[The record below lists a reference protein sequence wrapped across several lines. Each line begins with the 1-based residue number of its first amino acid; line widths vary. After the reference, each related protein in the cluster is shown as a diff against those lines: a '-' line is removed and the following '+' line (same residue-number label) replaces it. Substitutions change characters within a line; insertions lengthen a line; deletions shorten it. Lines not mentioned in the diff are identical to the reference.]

1 MSALVTGFKGSRT
14 RRLRKLAG
22 RSIVSVSAS
31 LAIITLLAGCTGVAD
46 TLKPRQNFTNGY
58 VVDQQAL
65 DQVPVGSSREQVILS
80 LGSPSTTNILDGKEA
95 LYYISQQRTRA
106 AAFARPTVVSQRV
119 LAVYFGEDMRVERIA
134 DYGLQD
140 GKVFDMIS
148 RTTPTGGADQG
159 FIIGVIR
166 GLSGGG
172 GASQARGVFDGI

>member
-1 MSALVTGFKGSRT
+1 MSVLVSNFKGGGHRT
-14 RRLRKLAG
+14 LFFLSGSLVAL
-22 RSIVSVSAS
+22 SVLS
-31 LAIITLLAGCTGVAD
+31 GCTGVGD

-65 DQVPVGSSREQVILS
+65 DQVPVGSSREQVLLS
-80 LGSPSTTNILDGKEA
+80 LGSPSTTNTIDGKEA

-106 AAFARPTVVSQRV
+106 AAFARPSVVSQRV
-119 LAVYFGEDMRVERIA
+119 LAVYFGADSRVERIA

-166 GLSGGG
+166 GLSG
-172 GASQARGVFDGI
+172 ASGSTGVARSVFDGI

>member
-1 MSALVTGFKGSRT
+1 MSVLGVYFKGPVGRAAV
-14 RRLRKLAG
+14 LASG
-22 RSIVSVSAS
+22 S
-31 LAIITLLAGCTGVAD
+31 LVALTVLAGCTSVGD

-65 DQVPVGSSREQVILS
+65 DQVPIGSSREQVLLS

-106 AAFARPTVVSQRV
+106 AAFARASVVSQRV
-119 LAVYFGEDMRVERIA
+119 LAVYMGTDGKVERIA

-166 GLSGGG
+166 GLAGSSAGGG
-172 GASQARGVFDGI
+172 GQARSVLDGI

>member
-1 MSALVTGFKGSRT
+1 MSVLVSSFKGGKKNT
-14 RRLRKLAG
+14 
-22 RSIVSVSAS
+22 IVLLSGS
-31 LAIITLLAGCTGVAD
+31 LVALSFLSGCTGVGD
-46 TLKPRQNFTNGY
+46 TLRPRQNFTNGY

-95 LYYISQQRTRA
+95 LYYISQQRSRA
-106 AAFARPTVVSQRV
+106 AAFAKAKVVSQRV
-119 LAVYFGEDMRVERIA
+119 LAVYLGEDGRVERIA

-166 GLSGGG
+166 GLAGGSST
-172 GASQARGVFDGI
+172 SQARSVLDGI

>member
-1 MSALVTGFKGSRT
+1 MSVLGVYFKRQRSRT
-14 RRLRKLAG
+14 SVMISG
-22 RSIVSVSAS
+22 SIVALTVLS
-31 LAIITLLAGCTGVAD
+31 GCTGVGD

-65 DQVPVGSSREQVILS
+65 DQVPIGSSREQVLLS

-106 AAFARPTVVSQRV
+106 AAFARTSVVSQRV
-119 LAVYFGEDMRVERIA
+119 LAVYMGTDGKVERIA

-166 GLSGGG
+166 GLAGSSGGG
-172 GASQARGVFDGI
+172 AARSVLDGI

>member
-1 MSALVTGFKGSRT
+1 MSVLVSSFKGSVS
-14 RRLRKLAG
+14 
-22 RSIVSVSAS
+22 RSTV
-31 LAIITLLAGCTGVAD
+31 LLSGACIALGVLSGCTGVGD

-80 LGSPSTTNILDGKEA
+80 LGSPSTTNIIDGREA

-106 AAFARPTVVSQRV
+106 VAFARSSVVSQRV
-119 LAVYFGEDMRVERIA
+119 LAVYFGEDARVERIA

-140 GKVFDMIS
+140 GKVFDFIT

-166 GLSGGG
+166 GLAGGG
-172 GASQARGVFDGI
+172 SGAGQARSVFDGI

>member
-1 MSALVTGFKGSRT
+1 MSVLVSSVKAFAKRPVVLLSG
-14 RRLRKLAG
+14 ACVA
-22 RSIVSVSAS
+22 VSVLS
-31 LAIITLLAGCTGVAD
+31 GCTGTAD

-80 LGSPSTTNILDGKEA
+80 LGSPSTTNTIDGKEA

-106 AAFARPTVVSQRV
+106 AAFAKPRVVSQRV
-119 LAVYFGEDMRVERIA
+119 LAVYFGEDGRVERIA

-166 GLSGGG
+166 GLAGSGGS
-172 GASQARGVFDGI
+172 SQAKSVFDGI

>member
-1 MSALVTGFKGSRT
+1 MSVLVSIFNGS
-14 RRLRKLAG
+14 LN
-22 RSIVSVSAS
+22 RSVGLLSGPFIVLGVLS
-31 LAIITLLAGCTGVAD
+31 GCTGVGD

-80 LGSPSTTNILDGKEA
+80 LGSPSTTNTIDGKEA

-106 AAFARPTVVSQRV
+106 AAFAKPNVMSQRV
-119 LAVYFGEDMRVERIA
+119 LAVYFGADARVERIA

-159 FIIGVIR
+159 FIVGVIR
-166 GLSGGG
+166 GLAGGG
-172 GASQARGVFDGI
+172 GAGQARSVFDGL

>member
-1 MSALVTGFKGSRT
+1 MSVLGSNFKSKRQHSVVLLSSVCVALGVLS
-14 RRLRKLAG
+14 
-22 RSIVSVSAS
+22 
-31 LAIITLLAGCTGVAD
+31 GCTGVGD

-65 DQVPVGSSREQVILS
+65 DQVPVGSSREQVLLS
-80 LGSPSTTNILDGKEA
+80 LGSPSTTNVIDGKEA

-106 AAFARPTVVSQRV
+106 AAFARSSVTSQRV
-119 LAVYFGEDMRVERIA
+119 VAVYFGTDGKVERLA

-166 GLSGGG
+166 GLAGGG
-172 GASQARGVFDGI
+172 PAAARSVLDGV

>member
-1 MSALVTGFKGSRT
+1 MSVLGLYFKGQSR
-14 RRLRKLAG
+14 RAAMV
-22 RSIVSVSAS
+22 VSGS
-31 LAIITLLAGCTGVAD
+31 LVALTVLSGCTGVGD

-65 DQVPVGSSREQVILS
+65 DQVPVGSSREQVLLS
-80 LGSPSTTNILDGKEA
+80 LGSPSTTNIIDGKEA

-106 AAFARPTVVSQRV
+106 VAFARPTVVSQRV
-119 LAVYFGEDMRVERIA
+119 LAVYMGEDSTVERIA

-166 GLSGGG
+166 GLAGTSAGS
-172 GASQARGVFDGI
+172 GASQARSVLDGL

>member
-1 MSALVTGFKGSRT
+1 MSVLSVYFKGQQSRT
-14 RRLRKLAG
+14 AVMISG
-22 RSIVSVSAS
+22 S
-31 LAIITLLAGCTGVAD
+31 LVALTVLSGCTGVGD
-46 TLKPRQNFTNGY
+46 TLRPRQNYTNGY

-65 DQVPVGSSREQVILS
+65 DQVPVGSSREQVLLS

-106 AAFARPTVVSQRV
+106 AAFARTTVVSQRV
-119 LAVYFGEDMRVERIA
+119 LAVYMDGEGKVERIA

-159 FIIGVIR
+159 FIISVIK
-166 GLSGGG
+166 GLAGGG
-172 GASQARGVFDGI
+172 VGAARSAIDGI

>member
-1 MSALVTGFKGSRT
+1 MSVLGLSFKG
-14 RRLRKLAG
+14 LRQ
-22 RSIVSVSAS
+22 RSVVLLSGTMV
-31 LAIITLLAGCTGVAD
+31 TLGVLSGCTGVGD

-80 LGSPSTTNILDGKEA
+80 LGSPSTTNIIDGKEA
-95 LYYISQQRTRA
+95 LYYISQQRTRP
-106 AAFARPTVVSQRV
+106 AAFAKASVTSQRV
-119 LAVYFGEDMRVERIA
+119 LAVYFGADGRVERIA

-172 GASQARGVFDGI
+172 GTSQARSVFDGL

>member
-1 MSALVTGFKGSRT
+1 MSVLGLNFKG
-14 RRLRKLAG
+14 LRHQ
-22 RSIVSVSAS
+22 SVV
-31 LAIITLLAGCTGVAD
+31 LLAGTMVTLGVLSGCTGIGD

-80 LGSPSTTNILDGKEA
+80 LGSPSTTNTIDGKEA
-95 LYYISQQRTRA
+95 LYYISQQRTRS
-106 AAFARPTVVSQRV
+106 AAFAKASVVSQRV
-119 LAVYFGEDMRVERIA
+119 LAVYFGEDGRVERIA

-140 GKVFDMIS
+140 GKIFDMIS

-172 GASQARGVFDGI
+172 GTSAARSVFDGI

>member
-1 MSALVTGFKGSRT
+1 MSAAVSNYKGF
-14 RRLRKLAG
+14 RKAP
-22 RSIVSVSAS
+22 VV
-31 LAIITLLAGCTGVAD
+31 LLSGTMIALGLLSGCTSVGD

-80 LGSPSTTNILDGKEA
+80 LGSPSTTNVIDGKEA
-95 LYYISQQRTRA
+95 LYYISQQRTRS
-106 AAFARPTVVSQRV
+106 AAFAKSSVVSQRV
-119 LAVYFGEDMRVERIA
+119 LAVYFGADGRVERIA

-172 GASQARGVFDGI
+172 STSQARSVFDGL

>member
-1 MSALVTGFKGSRT
+1 MSVLDAFFKRRVGRAAFLASGSIIAL
-14 RRLRKLAG
+14 
-22 RSIVSVSAS
+22 SVLS
-31 LAIITLLAGCTGVAD
+31 GCTGVGE

-65 DQVPVGSSREQVILS
+65 DQVPIGSSREQVLLS

-106 AAFARPTVVSQRV
+106 AAFAKTSIVSQRV
-119 LAVYFGEDMRVERIA
+119 LAVYMGEDGKVERIA

-166 GLSGGG
+166 GLSGTSAGA
-172 GASQARGVFDGI
+172 GASQARSVLDGF

>member
-1 MSALVTGFKGSRT
+1 MSVLPANFKGMH
-14 RRLRKLAG
+14 LRACV
-22 RSIVSVSAS
+22 IAS
-31 LAIITLLAGCTGVAD
+31 GSLLALALLSGCTGVGD

-65 DQVPVGSSREQVILS
+65 DQVPIGSSREQVLLS

-106 AAFARPTVVSQRV
+106 AAFARPSVVSQRV
-119 LAVYFGEDMRVERIA
+119 LAVYMGGDGTVERIA

-172 GASQARGVFDGI
+172 TGAARSALEI